1 MSIIV
6 RFEEN
11 TEGRDYVVG
20 DIHGCFDELM
30 MGLEN
35 IGFDFMKDR
44 LFSVGDLVDRGPKN
58 MEVLRLLD
66 DPWFYAVKGNHEDM
80 LQMFAEGELSP
91 NSYSRNGGRWAVEL
105 LMSMEKTEEGLEL
118 SEIIYEKIRNMPYAF
133 EVLRGGKK
141 YGIVHADCPCYDWDE
156 FVTATEELDGWNLS
170 HMLNQTIW
178 DRTRIGIN
186 LGIPVK
192 NIEKVY
198 VGHSYVKEHMMDAN
212 VHYLDTGAVFGHHL
226 TILEIGT

>member
-11 TEGRDYVVG
+11 TEGKDYVVG

-30 MGLEN
+30 WELESLS
-35 IGFDFMKDR
+35 FDFQKDR

-66 DPWFYAVKGNHEDM
+66 EKWFYAVKGNHEDM
-80 LQMFAEGELSP
+80 LQMFCDGELSP
-91 NSYSRNGGRWAVEL
+91 NSYSRNGGGWAVNL
-105 LMSMEKTEEGLEL
+105 LMTMEKTQEGYEL
-118 SEIIYEKIRNMPYAF
+118 SRIIEEKIRKMPYAF

-141 YGIVHADCPCYDWDE
+141 YGIVHADCPCYNWDE
-156 FVTATEELDGWNLS
+156 FVIATEELDGWNLS
-170 HMLNQTIW
+170 HLLNEAIW
-178 DRTRIGIN
+178 SRTRIGIG

-192 NIEKVY
+192 NIEKIY
-198 VGHSYVKEHMMDAN
+198 VGHSYVQEHKMDAN